1 MITAMKIDDLDFEVR
16 RSNRRRSVQ
25 ITVDR
30 GGELV
35 LIAPDD
41 CPQDQIEGFVRARR
55 MWIFTKLAEKD
66 ALRHPPSGKQFVN
79 GEGFP
84 YLGRSYRL
92 LVVDDQDTSVK
103 LTGGRFRLHRQDVA
117 NGREQIIAWY
127 TTHGLAWLS
136 TRLTRFS
143 ARLGVIVERL
153 QVKDLG
159 YRWASC
165 GRGGALYFHWRTILL
180 PPRIVDYILV
190 HELAHIHEPHHTPEF
205 WARIERVL
213 PDYVARKQWL
223 ATHGQAETG
232 W

>member
-16 RSNRRRSVQ
+16 RSSRRRSVQ

-92 LVVDDQDTSVK
+92 LVVDDQDTSGQTHRRP
-103 LTGGRFRLHRQDVA
+103 LPPAPSGRRSTAAR
-117 NGREQIIAWY
+117 QIIAWY
-127 TTHGLAWLS
+127 TAHGRGLA
-136 TRLTRFS
+136 
-143 ARLGVIVERL
+143 IHPPHPL
-153 QVKDLG
+153 Q
-159 YRWASC
+159 R
-165 GRGGALYFHWRTILL
+165 
-180 PPRIVDYILV
+180 PPRR
-190 HELAHIHEPHHTPEF
+190 H
-205 WARIERVL
+205 R
-213 PDYVARKQWL
+213 
-223 ATHGQAETG
+223 
-232 W
+232 